1 MLKDQII
8 SLFTLFRTLNS
19 GGLFIVEEIDFPEKR
34 EDMRA
39 NQDYPDLKT
48 ILKKIMN
55 KENFNSKYINENE
68 KLFFLDNVETIKFY
82 NGNINEIVV
91 IKKK

>member
-1 MLKDQII
+1 MDY
-8 SLFTLFRTLNS
+8 SL
-19 GGLFIVEEIDFPEKR
+19 VEEIDFPEKR
-34 EDMRA
+34 EDMRI
-39 NQDYPDLKT
+39 NQDFPDLKT

-68 KLFFLDNVETIKFY
+68 KIFFLDNVETIKFY